1 MSGVRR
7 QVVVSTLSL
16 QGLLGSK
23 GGMEGGG
30 GGRKSGGC
38 FSSDSPKYMLCT
50 LRFYMSSCKSF
61 VTQSN
66 SKFVLAI
73 GIDFFG

>member
-30 GGRKSGGC
+30 AVGSRVGVFRATHRSIC
-38 FSSDSPKYMLCT
+38 CVPCVFTCHLVNLS
-50 LRFYMSSCKSF
+50 
-61 VTQSN
+61 
-66 SKFVLAI
+66 
-73 GIDFFG
+73 